1 MIKLTD
7 FLLKFHINIKKKVF
21 KQIHSELGGNLRII
35 PCGAA
40 RLDDDVFN
48 EMLPYLDNVY
58 GNASSLYALGKDSKN
73 AIEVSR
79 EKVARALNSK
89 PNEIYFTSRW
99 N

>member
-1 MIKLTD
+1 MDIYYFD
-7 FLLKFHINIKKKVF
+7 N
-21 KQIHSELGGNLRII
+21 
-35 PCGAA
+35 AA
-40 RLDDDVFN
+40 TTKLDDDVFN

-58 GNASSLYALGKDSKN
+58 GNASSLYTLGKDSKN
-73 AIEVSR
+73 AIEISR